1 MLIEPP
7 EFKYKI
13 GDKLRLKEDLQVP
26 HYMMKRVYI
35 VDDIMYSISDKC
47 WLMVLYYYINSIDE
61 GSSMVGVEQVY
72 KEFEKIED

>member
-1 MLIEPP
+1 MLIEQP

-13 GDKLRLKEDLQVP
+13 GDKLRLKEDFQIP

-35 VDDIMYSISDKC
+35 IDDIMYSVSDGC
-47 WLMVLYYYINSIDE
+47 WFMVLYYYTNSIDE
-61 GSSMVGVEQVY
+61 GTSMVEVEQVY